1 MTISSTDTEQQN
13 RLYGSLTVVGISPG
27 AEDLITPRAR
37 RAVEQAEVVAGYTT
51 YLDLIRHF
59 ISPEQEVLS
68 SAMMQEIDRCRR
80 ALELADSGKNVV
92 LVCGG
97 DPGIYAMAGLVYELV
112 RDTGSSSR
120 IEIIPGIA
128 ALNACAAILGAPL
141 MHDFA
146 AISLS
151 DLMTPWE
158 LIEKRLRAA
167 ATADFVTV
175 IYNPKSKKRTEQIV
189 RAQEIM
195 LEHRDPQ
202 TPVGIV
208 SGATREHES
217 VRLTTLAAMSDQEI
231 GMQTTVI
238 IGNSATFVFD
248 DRMVTPRGYS
258 AKYGLAD
265 KKKRQQEES

>member
-1 MTISSTDTEQQN
+1 MTLSITEKEQQSGT
-13 RLYGSLTVVGISPG
+13 LSVVGIGPG
-27 AEDLITPRAR
+27 AADLMTPRAR
-37 RAVEQAEVVAGYTT
+37 QAIAQAEVVAGYTT
-51 YLDLIRHF
+51 YLDLIRDC
-59 ISPEQEVLS
+59 ITPDQEILS
-68 SAMMQEIDRCRR
+68 SAMMQEIERCRR
-80 ALELADSGKNVV
+80 ALELADSGRTVA

-128 ALNACAAILGAPL
+128 ALNACAAVLGAPL

-158 LIEKRLRAA
+158 LIEKRLQAA
-167 ATADFVTV
+167 AMADFVTV
-175 IYNPKSKKRTEQIV
+175 LYNPKSKKRTEQIV
-189 RAQEIM
+189 RAREIM

-217 VRLTTLAAMSDQEI
+217 VCLTTLEEMLDQEI

-238 IGNSATFVFD
+238 IGNSATFVFQEK
-248 DRMVTPRGYS
+248 MITPRGYS
-258 AKYGLAD
+258 AKYGLAGD
-265 KKKRQQEES
+265 AGL